1 MDSHLHVFRADG
13 QRHQPS
19 LHQDRRRE
27 DLEAD
32 VQGNPP
38 SLRVGAERRRHRGGA
53 RACLGDAWRH
63 FLLRRAQ
70 IRLSQPRGRGFE
82 RDHAPRRPRRARRR
96 EGDFRA
102 RGARGSKGMK
112 VGIVGVGIMGS
123 AIARNLIAAGSS
135 VIGFDLAAQ
144 RRDELSAMGGTAA
157 RSTAEV
163 ADAAEVILTSLP
175 SVVALD
181 ETVAAI
187 LAKPRQN
194 VILAELST
202 LPIEAKQRARE
213 GLAEAGIIMLD
224 CPLSGTGAQAV
235 TRDLVIYASGDR
247 AACERCAP
255 VFAGFSRLTPS
266 GGALG
271 KGRRMKFLANLLVAI
286 HNVASAEAMVLGI
299 KGGLD
304 PAEIVKVIGSG
315 AGTSRIFE
323 LRAPL
328 MAKSDYRPPTLKIGI
343 WQKDMEVIGDFA
355 KSLGVA
361 TPLFAASAPI
371 YNAAVGLGLAGEDT
385 AAVCAVLETMSGVER
400 KLTR

>member
-1 MDSHLHVFRADG
+1 
-13 QRHQPS
+13 
-19 LHQDRRRE
+19 
-27 DLEAD
+27 
-32 VQGNPP
+32 
-38 SLRVGAERRRHRGGA
+38 
-53 RACLGDAWRH
+53 
-63 FLLRRAQ
+63 
-70 IRLSQPRGRGFE
+70 
-82 RDHAPRRPRRARRR
+82 
-96 EGDFRA
+96 
-102 RGARGSKGMK
+102 MK

-247 AACERCAP
+247 AAC
-255 VFAGFSRLTPS
+255 V
-266 GGALG
+266 GAFG
-271 KGRRMKFLANLLVAI
+271 NGSRMKFLANLLVAI

-299 KGGLD
+299 KAGLD

-328 MAKSDYRPPTLKIGI
+328 MAKSDYQPPTMKIGI

-371 YNAAVGLGLAGEDT
+371 YNAAIGLGLAGEDT

-400 KLTR
+400 KATA